1 VTRGWDRDPD
11 PRLPTR
17 PLVGRFA
24 IADSVLDSISTL
36 LPTYRGPDGDHEG
49 IVFLL
54 GYEMTNETVLVTAV
68 APNAE
73 HGRGRVHVSRENV
86 LAVSKLA
93 RSLGL
98 GVLAQVHSHPAGWTE
113 HSVGDDGMVLMRFE
127 GMLSIVVPH
136 YGRYGLRPLDGLGVH
151 QWQHGGWVACER
163 VSIREGIRVLPSWAD
178 LR

>member
-1 VTRGWDRDPD
+1 VTRGWARDPG

-24 IADSVLDSISTL
+24 ITDSVLDGITAL

-54 GYEMTNETVLVTAV
+54 GYEMPTETVLVTVA

-73 HGRGRVHVSRENV
+73 HARGRVHVSRENV
-86 LAVSKLA
+86 LAVAKLA

-113 HSVGDDGMVLMRFE
+113 HSVGDDGMVLMPFE

-136 YGRYGLRPLDGLGVH
+136 YGHHGLRPLDGLGVH
-151 QWQHGGWVACER
+151 QWQRGGWVACEPS
-163 VSIREGIRVLPSWAD
+163 SIRQGIRVLPSRAD